1 MKNLKNLVSLENLKN
16 LKNSKNL
23 ENLENSKNLDNIK
36 NYKNLENLKNLI
48 FGKLKKFRQLNS
60 SYFDKRQIK
69 VRVIRKEV
77 GWSWRAAYR
86 SDKCVSRSL
95 LFPRSSKLESVFR
108 KKMCWCR
115 QAACEDHNRVSRC
128 LRCRFSLKILGKIV
142 VYPPAEIPGRIFSEA
157 EQSSLEWVCGWAG
170 GWPDWLILTRF

>member
-1 MKNLKNLVSLENLKN
+1 M
-16 LKNSKNL
+16 
-23 ENLENSKNLDNIK
+23 DNIK
-36 NYKNLENLKNLI
+36 NYKNLENLI

-60 SYFDKRQIK
+60 SYFDKRRIK

-77 GWSWRAAYR
+77 GWSWRAVYR

-115 QAACEDHNRVSRC
+115 QAVCEDHNRVSRC

-142 VYPPAEIPGRIFSEA
+142 RL
-157 EQSSLEWVCGWAG
+157 SSCWDFWQNFWRGWTELARMSMWVG
-170 GWPDWLILTRF
+170 GWVASLIHSNEALAKTFVEILGRKTCWDSLAKVNDEVR